1 MRPRILFVEDHDDT
15 RSMIR
20 LLLGNRG
27 YQVKTAESANEGLEL
42 AQNESFDL
50 FLLDYQLGDGN
61 GKELCQKIREFDADT
76 PILFFSASHPKIQQ
90 EAVECGAQGFVLK
103 PDIDLLH
110 GEIKRMLTGSP
121 GPVPAPVSGGW

>member
-20 LLLGNRG
+20 LLLGRRG
-27 YQVKTAESANEGLEL
+27 YQVETAETANQGLEL
-42 AQNESFDL
+42 AQNEPFDL
-50 FLLDYQLGDGN
+50 FLLDYHLEDGN
-61 GKELCQKIREFDADT
+61 GKELCEKIREFDPET

-103 PDIDLLH
+103 PDIDALH
-110 GEIKRMLTGSP
+110 GEIKRALM
-121 GPVPAPVSGGW
+121 AA

>member
-1 MRPRILFVEDHDDT
+1 MKPRILFVEDHDDT

-27 YQVKTAESANEGLEL
+27 YQVETAESANEGLAL

-61 GKELCQKIREFDADT
+61 GKELCQKIREFDAAT

-110 GEIKRMLTGSP
+110 GEIERALMAASP
-121 GPVPAPVSGGW
+121 VNGGWLGCGQ

>member
-15 RSMIR
+15 RFMIR

-61 GKELCQKIREFDADT
+61 GKELCQKIREFDAAT
-76 PILFFSASHPKIQQ
+76 PILFFSASHPRIQQ
-90 EAVECGAQGFVLK
+90 DAVECGAQGFVLK
-103 PDIDLLH
+103 PDIELLH
-110 GEIKRMLTGSP
+110 GEIERALT
-121 GPVPAPVSGGW
+121 AA

>member
-15 RSMIR
+15 RLMIR

-27 YQVKTAESANEGLEL
+27 YQVETAESANEGLAL
-42 AQNESFDL
+42 AQNEPFDL

-76 PILFFSASHPKIQQ
+76 PILFFSASHPRIQQ

-110 GEIKRMLTGSP
+110 GEIKRALMVAYPSEA
-121 GPVPAPVSGGW
+121 APVNGGW

>member
-27 YQVKTAESANEGLEL
+27 YQVETAESANEGLEL

-76 PILFFSASHPKIQQ
+76 PILFFSASHPRIQQ

-103 PDIDLLH
+103 PDIDLLR
-110 GEIKRMLTGSP
+110 GEIERALAAAEPRAGHL
-121 GPVPAPVSGGW
+121 

>member
-15 RSMIR
+15 RYMIR

-27 YQVKTAESANEGLEL
+27 YQVMTAETANEGLEL
-42 AQNESFDL
+42 AQNENFDL

-61 GKELCQKIREFDADT
+61 GKELCQKIREFDAYT

-103 PDIDLLH
+103 PDIELLH
-110 GEIKRMLTGSP
+110 GEIERALM
-121 GPVPAPVSGGW
+121 AA